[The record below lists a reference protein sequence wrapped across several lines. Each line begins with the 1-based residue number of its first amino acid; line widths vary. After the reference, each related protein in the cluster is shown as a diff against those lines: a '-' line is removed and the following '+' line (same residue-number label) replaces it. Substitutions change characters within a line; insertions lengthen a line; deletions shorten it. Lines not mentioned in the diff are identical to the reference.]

1 MVPAGSGAILVP
13 RRLRDVG
20 GGSARPRRHGRVVR
34 SSDPRHPGIG
44 RPSPA
49 GASRRT
55 DGQPAKLLDLRLS
68 RPGAAHQAMRRAG
81 PVVSA
86 AGRSGAGNDSP
97 ELGGGGPSSGLQHL
111 RAALSPLTVG
121 WSPVRWSLIRRGS
134 PGSPWSGRNL
144 RWRLLTATQFAYD
157 GVSDRADVA
166 FHVVRVFGVLIRAMA
181 PSHESSLTPTGHR
194 PQRRAAAP
202 LPLLDASH
210 LRCGS
215 ACPRTDPPA
224 RTSRPWANPRR
235 CARGSGQRNQV
246 ESGTPGQRG

>member
-34 SSDPRHPGIG
+34 RSDHRHPGIG

-49 GASRRT
+49 SASRRT
-55 DGQPAKLLDLRLS
+55 DGQAAKLLDLRLS
-68 RPGAAHQAMRRAG
+68 RAGSRASSVRRAG
-81 PVVSA
+81 RVVSA

-97 ELGGGGPSSGLQHL
+97 EHGGGGPSSGLQHL

-157 GVSDRADVA
+157 GVSDHADVA
-166 FHVVRVFGVLIRAMA
+166 FHVVRVL
-181 PSHESSLTPTGHR
+181 
-194 PQRRAAAP
+194 
-202 LPLLDASH
+202 
-210 LRCGS
+210 GS
-215 ACPRTDPPA
+215 
-224 RTSRPWANPRR
+224 
-235 CARGSGQRNQV
+235 
-246 ESGTPGQRG
+246 